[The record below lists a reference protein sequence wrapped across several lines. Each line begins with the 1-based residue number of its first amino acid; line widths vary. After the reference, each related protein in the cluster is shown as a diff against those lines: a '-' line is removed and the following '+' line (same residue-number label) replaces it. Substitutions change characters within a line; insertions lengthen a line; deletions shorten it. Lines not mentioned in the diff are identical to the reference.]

1 MYKDIFVFSMPASE
15 YSILTIKNSRR
26 LFQIKPSPCTLI
38 QSKYCKKVN
47 PDDNI
52 LILKLI
58 KEGDRLAFRHLFET
72 WFTPLCRFMHLYI
85 PEKTIV
91 EELTLDLFMHIWE
104 NRQTLQIQVSLK
116 AYLFQAAR
124 NKCLNELRKQKNTVS
139 LDEISGE
146 IIDAGV
152 YSLEQ
157 AELQNLIHEAV
168 LALPDLTQLYMVG
181 SATTA
186 SWDNAAALPMTM
198 GEEGIFT
205 WTGDLTAD
213 GEFKFLNQ
221 QGSWNKTINPV
232 DADTYFVEGTEY
244 SLGYRPLEASPNDF
258 KFKVTTAG
266 SYTVSVNLNTMKA
279 VIQLSTG
286 VENENAV
293 DNSKMIV
300 LNGSSVRISN
310 PGSLNIQLAELYDL
324 TGKRLSSVSDF
335 MTDNTVLAENLSK
348 SVYLVKIQIGSKHY
362 SQKIVL

>member
-152 YSLEQ
+152 YSLEET
-157 AELQNLIHEAV
+157 ELQNLIQEAV
-168 LALPDLTQLYMVG
+168 LALPDKCREVFDLSRNESLSNREIADRMNISVKTVEAQI
-181 SATTA
+181 TK
-186 SWDNAAALPMTM
+186 ALKRIKNFL
-198 GEEGIFT
+198 GE
-205 WTGDLTAD
+205 A
-213 GEFKFLNQ
+213 
-221 QGSWNKTINPV
+221 
-232 DADTYFVEGTEY
+232 YFY
-244 SLGYRPLEASPNDF
+244 F
-258 KFKVTTAG
+258 F
-266 SYTVSVNLNTMKA
+266 
-279 VIQLSTG
+279 
-286 VENENAV
+286 
-293 DNSKMIV
+293 
-300 LNGSSVRISN
+300 
-310 PGSLNIQLAELYDL
+310 
-324 TGKRLSSVSDF
+324 
-335 MTDNTVLAENLSK
+335 
-348 SVYLVKIQIGSKHY
+348 
-362 SQKIVL
+362 

>member
-1 MYKDIFVFSMPASE
+1 M
-15 YSILTIKNSRR
+15 
-26 LFQIKPSPCTLI
+26 
-38 QSKYCKKVN
+38 N

-168 LALPDLTQLYMVG
+168 LALPDKCREVFY
-181 SATTA
+181 
-186 SWDNAAALPMTM
+186 
-198 GEEGIFT
+198 
-205 WTGDLTAD
+205 
-213 GEFKFLNQ
+213 
-221 QGSWNKTINPV
+221 
-232 DADTYFVEGTEY
+232 
-244 SLGYRPLEASPNDF
+244 
-258 KFKVTTAG
+258 
-266 SYTVSVNLNTMKA
+266 
-279 VIQLSTG
+279 LSR
-286 VENENAV
+286 N
-293 DNSKMIV
+293 
-300 LNGSSVRISN
+300 
-310 PGSLNIQLAELYDL
+310 
-324 TGKRLSSVSDF
+324 
-335 MTDNTVLAENLSK
+335 ENLSNREIAEK
-348 SVYLVKIQIGSKHY
+348 MNISVKTVEAQITKALKRIKEFLGDAY
-362 SQKIVL
+362 FYFF